1 MYQFYHNTV
10 KVLFFTVCNF
20 HSRFPIHGSCFMH
33 FPLCCQQRAQC
44 LSWNLLLHLS
54 ICLSETLY
62 TSHII
67 HLSSDIVYLSFHI
80 VHLHLYLYIYIV
92 FSQNVT
98 MKMWELWSDAGP
110 DLFWSWSYI
119 HKIVLI
125 PFFMVHDKTKNKQK
139 NRHNYQTDYNYSM
152 FLFIWTTSFH
162 IHINILKVYLN
173 IYGMLIF
180 LFLLK

>member
-1 MYQFYHNTV
+1 MGLVLCIFPCVVSSEHNAFLGTS
-10 KVLFFTVCNF
+10 F
-20 HSRFPIHGSCFMH
+20 
-33 FPLCCQQRAQC
+33 
-44 LSWNLLLHLS
+44 S
-54 ICLSETLY
+54 ICPSVYRKHFIHLTLY
-62 TSHII
+62 TYRIMW
-67 HLSSDIVYLSFHI
+67 DVSFHI

-152 FLFIWTTSFH
+152 FLFIWTTSLH